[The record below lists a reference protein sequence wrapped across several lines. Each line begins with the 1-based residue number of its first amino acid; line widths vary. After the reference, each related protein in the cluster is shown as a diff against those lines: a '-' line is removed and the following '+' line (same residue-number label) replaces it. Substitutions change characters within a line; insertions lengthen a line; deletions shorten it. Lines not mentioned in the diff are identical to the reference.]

1 MASPFRVLVAAI
13 LFVPSLA
20 FAQIAPTLHPGDN
33 YRFLGANSD
42 VSKGS
47 GCDGTVNGCDVEYP
61 DLGADKPRMYALTT
75 VSVGVLSTTRTVT
88 GRLASPFAMAPG
100 PDRPIGAKLIGVVS
114 WRGWLEAD
122 FGALD
127 NTASSEIGVSLYEI
141 DANNVRHLV
150 ANQTLHS
157 SAVSGQLGVIPS
169 FIRDFGSG
177 GFDLSVNLHPGHSY
191 LAAVEVTCSV
201 TSGLVGIA
209 AASSYSSYGGGR
221 NALTDGYVE
230 QSSMTIE
237 VDPDYLAAV
246 DSLRDEFKNH
256 THGYL
261 TGRGV
266 GQNNTDAVTTGP
278 SEAAPTTAAD
288 VPSAGGNATLTMVT
302 TAPDRVELAARLGE
316 GAEAPVLE
324 RRSGDSDWKAV
335 AEVAADG
342 SVTDRSV
349 VAGTRYGYRVRTGPE
364 GAESTS
370 DELWLDVPVQVLLG
384 LEGAWP
390 NPVAGRMRLTF
401 SLPSSTPATLTLYD
415 VAGRMV
421 ATREVGASG
430 LGRHLVEWSSL
441 DKLGSGTYLLKLSQ
455 DGRSVTSK
463 VTFVR

>member
-20 FAQIAPTLHPGDN
+20 FAQIAPTLHPGDS
-33 YRFLGANSD
+33 YRFLGANPD

-47 GCDGTVNGCDVEYP
+47 GCDGTVNGCDVDYG
-61 DLGADKPRMYALTT
+61 DLGADKPRMYVLST

-88 GRLASPFAMAPG
+88 GRLASPFVFANG

-114 WRGWLEAD
+114 WRGWIEAD

-127 NTASSEIGVSLYEI
+127 NTASSEIGVSLYDV

-157 SAVSGQLGVIPS
+157 SAVSGQTGVIPS
-169 FIRDFGSG
+169 FSRDFGSA
-177 GFDLSVNLHPGHSY
+177 GFDLSVNLRPGHTY
-191 LAAVEVTCSV
+191 LAAVEATCSV

-209 AASSYSSYGGGR
+209 AASSYSTFGGGR

-278 SEAAPTTAAD
+278 IAAPTTTAAD
-288 VPSAGGNATLTMVT
+288 VPSAGEDATLTMIT
-302 TAPDRVELAARLGE
+302 TAPDHVDLAARVAA
-316 GAEAPVLE
+316 GAESPVLE
-324 RRSGDSDWKAV
+324 RRSGDSEWKPV
-335 AEVAADG
+335 AEIAPDG
-342 SVTDRSV
+342 AVTDRSV
-349 VAGTRYGYRVRTGPE
+349 VAGTRYGYRVRTGPA

-384 LEGAWP
+384 LEGARP
-390 NPVAGRMRLTF
+390 NPVAGRMRLML
-401 SLPSSTPATLTLYD
+401 SLPSATPATLALYD

-421 ATREVGASG
+421 ATREVGAG
-430 LGRHLVEWSSL
+430 LGRHFLEWASL